1 MTNCNKHCISLT
13 QLWGRRFLAG
23 EWRRGVIS
31 RRVGGRAVNPAKP
44 KEWSVAK
51 SAKGKRVSAKRSNSA
66 HKGQTSLEARFAQ
79 AQDKLSPSRRKLLR
93 MILENPEDT
102 YFLSSRELA
111 KRYEVDAATIVRTI
125 QVLGYGKFADFL
137 SDLRAHF
144 VTRITPYAVLKA
156 ASQEKKTLADRI
168 RQSLDLDMRN
178 LQALHS
184 RIDPEQINRLAKRVK
199 DSQRILIIGIDL
211 AAALSCYLAYGL
223 MTLGFPAEAPVG
235 STGNVQ
241 RRVRT
246 LNRKDLLIAIS
257 FGPCLRD
264 TVEAAQRAKQQGVP
278 TFGITD
284 SETTPIARVCDEFC
298 IASTASSS
306 FGGSY
311 VAPIALLGAIF
322 VACAQTQTKRSLQ
335 LLRRSEEEDRKDHRW
350 FEASPDSRAT
360 WNSE

>member
-1 MTNCNKHCISLT
+1 MALSSNT
-13 QLWGRRFLAG
+13 
-23 EWRRGVIS
+23 
-31 RRVGGRAVNPAKP
+31 
-44 KEWSVAK
+44 K
-51 SAKGKRVSAKRSNSA
+51 SVSAKRPNFA
-66 HKGQTSLEARFAQ
+66 RNGQTQLEARFAKS
-79 AQDKLSPSRRKLLR
+79 QDKLNPSRRKLLR

-125 QVLGYGKFADFL
+125 QVLGYQKFANFL

-156 ASQEKKTLADRI
+156 ASKEKRTLDDRI
-168 RQSLDLDMRN
+168 RHSLDLDMRN

-184 RIDPEQINRLAKRVK
+184 RIDPEQIRRFSKRVK
-199 DSQRILIIGIDL
+199 SARRILIIGIDL
-211 AAALSCYLAYGL
+211 AAALSGYLAYGL
-223 MTLGFPAEAPVG
+223 MTLGFAAEAPVG

-246 LNRKDLLIAIS
+246 LTRKDLLIAIS

-264 TVEAAQRAKQQGVP
+264 TVEAAQRAKKQGVP
-278 TFGITD
+278 TFAITD
-284 SETTPIARVCDEFC
+284 SETTPLARVCDEFC

-311 VAPIALLGAIF
+311 VAPIALLGAIL
-322 VACAQTQTKRSLQ
+322 VACAQTQTARSLQ
-335 LLRRSEEEDRKDHRW
+335 LLRRSEEEDRMDHRW
-350 FEASPDSRAT
+350 FEAAFDRKET

>member
-1 MTNCNKHCISLT
+1 MAFSSS
-13 QLWGRRFLAG
+13 
-23 EWRRGVIS
+23 S
-31 RRVGGRAVNPAKP
+31 RL
-44 KEWSVAK
+44 
-51 SAKGKRVSAKRSNSA
+51 VSAKRSNA
-66 HKGQTSLEARFAQ
+66 ARNGQTRLEARFAVSHN
-79 AQDKLSPSRRKLLR
+79 KLSPSRRKLLHL
-93 MILENPEDT
+93 ILENPEDT

-111 KRYEVDAATIVRTI
+111 KRYDVDAATIVRTI
-125 QVLGYGKFADFL
+125 QALGYRKFADFL

-156 ASQEKKTLADRI
+156 ASREKKTLGDRI

-184 RIDPEQINRLAKRVK
+184 RIDPEQIRRLAQRVK
-199 DSQRILIIGIDL
+199 NARRILIVGIDL
-211 AAALSCYLAYGL
+211 AAALGWYLSYGL
-223 MTLGFPAEAPVG
+223 MTLGFNAEAPVG

-246 LNRKDLLIAIS
+246 LTKKDLLIAIS

-278 TFGITD
+278 TFGISDT
-284 SETTPIARVCDEFC
+284 ETTPIARACDEC
-298 IASTASSS
+298 CVASIASSS

-322 VACAQTQTKRSLQ
+322 VACAQTQTARSLK
-335 LLRRSEEEDRKDHRW
+335 LLRRSEEEDRMDHRW
-350 FEASPDSRAT
+350 FEATLDKKGN

>member
-1 MTNCNKHCISLT
+1 M
-13 QLWGRRFLAG
+13 
-23 EWRRGVIS
+23 V
-31 RRVGGRAVNPAKP
+31 
-44 KEWSVAK
+44 
-51 SAKGKRVSAKRSNSA
+51 
-66 HKGQTSLEARFAQ
+66 
-79 AQDKLSPSRRKLLR
+79 
-93 MILENPEDT
+93 LENPEDT

-111 KRYEVDAATIVRTI
+111 KRYDVDAATIVRTI
-125 QVLGYGKFADFL
+125 QALGYRKFADFL

-156 ASQEKKTLADRI
+156 ASKEKMTLGDRI

-184 RIDPEQINRLAKRVK
+184 RIDPEQIRRFAQRVK
-199 DSQRILIIGIDL
+199 NARRILIVGIDL
-211 AAALSCYLAYGL
+211 AAALSWYLSYGL
-223 MTLGFPAEAPVG
+223 MTLGFAAEAPIG

-241 RRVRT
+241 RRVRILT
-246 LNRKDLLIAIS
+246 KHDLLIAIS

-264 TVEAAQRAKQQGVP
+264 TVEAAQRAKKHGVA

-298 IASTASSS
+298 IAATASSS

-322 VACAQTQTKRSLQ
+322 VACAQTQTARSLQ
-335 LLRRSEEEDRKDHRW
+335 LLRRSEEEDRMDHRW
-350 FEASPDSRAT
+350 FEATPERRGN

>member
-1 MTNCNKHCISLT
+1 MVPS
-13 QLWGRRFLAG
+13 
-23 EWRRGVIS
+23 S
-31 RRVGGRAVNPAKP
+31 
-44 KEWSVAK
+44 
-51 SAKGKRVSAKRSNSA
+51 SARLVSARRSNSA
-66 HKGQTSLEARFAQ
+66 RNGQTRLEARFAGSHN
-79 AQDKLSPSRRKLLR
+79 KLSPSRRKLLR
-93 MILENPEDT
+93 LVLENPEDT

-111 KRYEVDAATIVRTI
+111 KRYDVDAATIVRTI
-125 QVLGYGKFADFL
+125 QALGYQKFADFL

-156 ASQEKKTLADRI
+156 ASKEKMTLGGRI

-184 RIDPEQINRLAKRVK
+184 RIDPEQIRRLAHRVK
-199 DSQRILIIGIDL
+199 NARRILIVGIDL
-211 AAALSCYLAYGL
+211 AAALSWYLSYGL
-223 MTLGFPAEAPVG
+223 MTLGFSAEAPIG

-246 LNRKDLLIAIS
+246 LTKKDFLIAIS

-264 TVEAAQRAKQQGVP
+264 TVEAAQRAKKQGVP

-284 SETTPIARVCDEFC
+284 SETTQIARVCDESC
-298 IASTASSS
+298 VASTTSSS

-322 VACAQTQTKRSLQ
+322 VACAQTQTARSLQ
-335 LLRRSEEEDRKDHRW
+335 LLRRSEEEDRMDHRW
-350 FEASPDSRAT
+350 FEATPERKGN